1 MENTDNIDTKDLIL
15 NAAEKLFAAEGY
27 HGTSVRAITKEA
39 GVNLASVNYHF
50 GSKEALLEA
59 LFDER
64 FGLINAERIKRL
76 DNIMRKTSQGQTG
89 PELHDVLRA
98 FLEPVF
104 GSEEGTGRLARMSTL
119 IHMAHSAQ
127 DSTVIGVLIK
137 TFMPAMEK
145 MFKAL
150 CDAMPGIPE
159 NEIKWKMHFFIGG
172 FSHTLR
178 IAVMEDHGHKLPSM
192 PTRMPK
198 ERLIEM
204 MVSYF
209 AAGMEAK

>member
-1 MENTDNIDTKDLIL
+1 MATEDTKQIIL
-15 NAAEKLFAAEGY
+15 NAAEKLFAKEGY
-27 HGTSVRAITKEA
+27 HGASIRAITKEA

-50 GSKEALLEA
+50 GSKKTLLDA
-59 LFDER
+59 LFQER
-64 FGLINAERIKRL
+64 FGPINAKRIERL
-76 DNIMRKTSQGQTG
+76 DNIMAKSSQSRTA
-89 PELHDVLRA
+89 PELREVLRA

-104 GSEEGTGRLARMSTL
+104 GSEGNTGRLARMSTL

-137 TFMPAMEK
+137 TFMPAMER

-150 CDAMPGIPE
+150 CAAMPGIPE

-192 PTRMPK
+192 PGHLER